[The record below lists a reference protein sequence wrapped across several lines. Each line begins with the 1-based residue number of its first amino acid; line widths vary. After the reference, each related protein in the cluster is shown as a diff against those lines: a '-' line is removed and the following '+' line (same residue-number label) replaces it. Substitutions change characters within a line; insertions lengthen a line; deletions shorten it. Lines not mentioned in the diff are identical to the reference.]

1 MNYGAPTLA
10 RVATATGVLMHV
22 SLASSFIG
30 TILLAITAEAIYIR
44 TRDKDWG
51 DLAHTF
57 AVISTI
63 IFGVGAAFGTL
74 VEFGLVTIWSNFV
87 AQMGSAI
94 SLPFFIELFAFLFE
108 VVILPLYIFT
118 WGKIKNEWLHWIIG
132 FFAAFGGVWSAYN
145 ILDVMASLSMRPPG
159 MEIIQLQKPISGV
172 ISYIAEFQSP
182 SQIWNMFW
190 WGAQVFIFH
199 GILAAIILSWS
210 GATSVVLYKYL
221 REHKQYQLKILK
233 LTAPV
238 ITALTAIQGFV
249 LGHYQG
255 MLVLEDDPLKLA
267 AMEGLFWSG
276 YKNDPLLS
284 LLAYLNTTGKF
295 WGYYSWPAA
304 IRPPSFIFV
313 TYWGFMVIGG
323 VLLGA
328 WALGLTLTITYPL
341 FKGAFGNFILKSG
354 QYAIGILA
362 ALASI
367 GGALTTESGRY
378 PFIFVQADPNPNGPP
393 NITGIPVSAIYNPT
407 FTPTPA
413 VVAGIIV
420 VELAMPALAWYMVY
434 LYLTRKVKTS
444 GGGEH

>member
-1 MNYGAPTLA
+1 MDYGAPLLA
-10 RVATATGVLMHV
+10 RVVSATGVLMHL

-30 TILLAITAEAIYIR
+30 TIVFAIIAEAMYIK

-51 DLAHTF
+51 NLAHTF

-63 IFGVGAAFGTL
+63 VFGVGAATGTL

-87 AQMGSAI
+87 AQIGSAI

-108 VVILPLYIFT
+108 VVLLPLYIFT
-118 WGKIKNEWLHWIIG
+118 WNKFKNEWLHWLVG

-145 ILDVMASLSMRPPG
+145 ILAVMASLNMRPPG
-159 MEIIQLQKPISGV
+159 MEIIQLSKPISGV

-182 SQIWNMFW
+182 SEIWNIYW
-190 WGAQVFIFH
+190 WGAQIFIFH

-210 GATSVVLYKYL
+210 GAASVILFKYL
-221 REHKQYQLKILK
+221 REHKPHQLKALK
-233 LTAPV
+233 VMFPV
-238 ITALTAIQGFV
+238 ITVLTAIEGFV

-255 MLVLEDDPLKLA
+255 MLVLQGDPLKLA

-276 YKNDPLLS
+276 YKNDPVLS
-284 LLAYLNTTGKF
+284 LLAYLNTTGGF

-323 VLLGA
+323 ILLGA
-328 WALGLTLTITYPL
+328 WALGLSLTITYPF
-341 FKGAFGNFILKSG
+341 FKGAFGNFMLKSG
-354 QYAIGILA
+354 QYALGILA

-367 GGALTTESGRY
+367 GGAITTESGRY
-378 PFIFVQADPNPNGPP
+378 PFIFVAADPTPNGSP

-407 FTPTPA
+407 FTPTPP
-413 VVAGIIV
+413 VAAAIIF

-434 LYLTRKVKTS
+434 LYLTRKVKTA
-444 GGGEH
+444 GGGK